1 MHGLDACQ
9 AAHQRP
15 VVHDA
20 RDVVG
25 ELAILGTVEVGL
37 YLGAGG
43 HRRFSLEVEGIER
56 IAATGDELD
65 DATGECGR

>member
-1 MHGLDACQ
+1 
-9 AAHQRP
+9 

-20 RDVVG
+20 RDIVG

-43 HRRFSLEVEGIER
+43 HRQFSLEVEGIER
-56 IAATGDELD
+56 IPQLGTNLGTQL
-65 DATGECGR
+65 GSVGRSD

>member
-1 MHGLDACQ
+1 MRGLDARK
-9 AAHQRP
+9 AAHQWP

-20 RDVVG
+20 RDIVG

-56 IAATGDELD
+56 MA
-65 DATGECGR
+65 